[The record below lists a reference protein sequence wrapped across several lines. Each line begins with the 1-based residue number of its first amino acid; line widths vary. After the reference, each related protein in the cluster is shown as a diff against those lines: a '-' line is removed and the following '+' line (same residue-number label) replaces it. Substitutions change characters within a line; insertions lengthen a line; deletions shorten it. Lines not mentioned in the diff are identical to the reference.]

1 MTCVRHNQ
9 TGRLVMGVN
18 PWGASRPKPAKKLYP
33 GAALPYDRLQAAA
46 AATSSRIA
54 RQITDVV

>member
-1 MTCVRHNQ
+1 M
-9 TGRLVMGVN
+9 
-18 PWGASRPKPAKKLYP
+18 GASRPKPAKKLYP